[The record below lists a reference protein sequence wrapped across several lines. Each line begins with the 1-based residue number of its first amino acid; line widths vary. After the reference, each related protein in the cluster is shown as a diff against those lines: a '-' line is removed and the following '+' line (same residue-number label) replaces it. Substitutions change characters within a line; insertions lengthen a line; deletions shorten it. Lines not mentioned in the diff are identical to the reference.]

1 MTPHF
6 YLFGGPLSVER
17 LSWIEES
24 LKFFFIKLNPE
35 NLLHHTKA
43 SRDAVFVFLL
53 TGEAL
58 YSLQNP
64 QTLPV
69 WEIILSMPSVKIIC
83 DLRELELRGISLG
96 PLKMKN
102 PEQVIDQNSLALN
115 GQHSFW
121 KDVLKF
127 ARQHDQPV
135 PSTVGYLQMESPY
148 MNQSSHAALR
158 FLAAGLEAHASVD
171 LYTYLDGIHLGH
183 IGQNPSECENIGNGL
198 EDLHDRAQ
206 KKGLGFQMLACGRC
220 SAARGYSTWDDGQG
234 VVISTCTIKPV
245 KIRNLQEIVDQ
256 FGGNHIILAKDS
268 ASIQFKKEGQP
279 SSFPLQ
285 EKEKAPPVTIF
296 VTCRPYGTEEAFGAI
311 SFAVACAYGGI
322 TTRVIFIEDGVYA
335 LMGEHKLENGTRFFN
350 LQEVVDAVAGSGNL
364 QFFVYQPSL
373 TQRGVTKNKKLNA
386 VLDIGIPELG
396 KLLFYPP
403 NGVSASHQRVIFFG

>member
-1 MTPHF
+1 MTSHF
-6 YLFGGPLSVER
+6 FLLSGPLSVER

-24 LKFFFIKLNPE
+24 LKFFFVKLNPE

-43 SRDAVFVFLL
+43 PRDAVFTFLL
-53 TGEAL
+53 TGDAL

-83 DLRELELRGISLG
+83 DLKELELRGMSIRR
-96 PLKMKN
+96 LKMKN

-115 GQHSFW
+115 GQPSFW
-121 KDVLKF
+121 KDVIKY
-127 ARQHDQPV
+127 ARQHEQPV

-148 MNQSSHAALR
+148 MNQSSHAALQ
-158 FLAAGLEAHASVD
+158 FLAAGVEAHASVD

-183 IGQNPSECENIGNGL
+183 IGQNPSDCENIGSGL
-198 EDLHDRAQ
+198 EDIHERVQ
-206 KKGLGFQMLACGRC
+206 KKGLSFQMLACGRC
-220 SAARGYSTWDDGQG
+220 AAARGYSTWDDGQG

-245 KIRNLQEIVDQ
+245 KIRNLQEIIGQ
-256 FGGNHIILAKDS
+256 FGRNHIILAKDS

-279 SSFPLQ
+279 SSFLLQ
-285 EKEKAPPVTIF
+285 EKEKSPPVTIL
-296 VTCRPYGTEEAFGAI
+296 VTCRPYGTEEAFGAV
-311 SFAVACAYGGI
+311 SFAVACAHEGF

-335 LMGEHKLENGTRFFN
+335 LMGEHKLEKGMHFFN
-350 LQEVVDAVAGSGNL
+350 LQEVVDAVAGSENL
-364 QFFVYQPSL
+364 QFFAFQPSL
-373 TQRGVTKNKKLNA
+373 NQRGVTKNKKLNA

-396 KLLFYPP
+396 QLLFYPP
-403 NGVSASHQRVIFFG
+403 NGVSASHQRIIFFG